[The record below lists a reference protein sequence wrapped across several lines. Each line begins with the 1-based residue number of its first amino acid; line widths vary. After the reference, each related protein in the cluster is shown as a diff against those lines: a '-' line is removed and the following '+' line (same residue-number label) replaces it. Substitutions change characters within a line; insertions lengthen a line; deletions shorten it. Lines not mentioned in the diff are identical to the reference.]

1 MPKCPKC
8 GKKFDSLQALSD
20 HFRAVHPNQRFV
32 APKTSSYRNFTVILV
47 IVIIVIGGLVG
58 YLIYSQSTSSSST
71 TQSNSVLLTPISFA
85 LYQNL
90 TTVSDSTLSQVG
102 LATGV
107 AAPTSISG
115 SPLMLNN
122 KPEILYIGAEF
133 CPLCAAN
140 RWSLIVALSKF
151 GNFSGLQ
158 YMLSAVDDGNY
169 STMSFRSMSYVSQ
182 YISFVSVEN
191 EDRDH
196 NVFQL
201 PNQTEQNLWNTY
213 NPNAYPFIDIG
224 GSYVVKSEMYNS
236 AALKGLSWTQIGSQ
250 LNNPS
255 SSLAKLIDGAA
266 NSIISDVCKIDGGNP
281 SSVCGQSFANLSLT
295 LRQPAT
301 DSAYLV
307 VLTQD
312 SLPSLGKRPF

>member
-1 MPKCPKC
+1 
-8 GKKFDSLQALSD
+8 
-20 HFRAVHPNQRFV
+20 
-32 APKTSSYRNFTVILV
+32 
-47 IVIIVIGGLVG
+47 
-58 YLIYSQSTSSSST
+58 
-71 TQSNSVLLTPISFA
+71 
-85 LYQNL
+85 
-90 TTVSDSTLSQVG
+90 
-102 LATGV
+102 
-107 AAPTSISG
+107 
-115 SPLMLNN
+115 MLNN

-196 NVFQL
+196 NIFQL

-213 NPNAYPFIDIG
+213 NPNVYPFIDIG